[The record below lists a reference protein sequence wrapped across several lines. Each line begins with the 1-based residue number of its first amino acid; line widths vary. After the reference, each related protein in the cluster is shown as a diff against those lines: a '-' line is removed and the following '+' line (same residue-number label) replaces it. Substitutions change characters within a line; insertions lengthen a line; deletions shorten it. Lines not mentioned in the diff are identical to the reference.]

1 MKTPITRSAH
11 TRSTAGRTADTAGS
25 DAQRAFARLSRQVE
39 QAQRRLQAWR
49 DAPDAVAARVASA
62 LAPAMAEQREAEHH
76 LAIQLDAL
84 LTSPPKGLRLG
95 AQRREALACYL
106 LDLCRG
112 LLAHGPDDTLLA
124 IHDRHSQ
131 RSHAAM
137 EEDTRADAM
146 GQALAMLDAAFGE
159 GAVRPL
165 PGESDEAFYARAE
178 RRLFE
183 AYEADRARED
193 AARARRAERRAA
205 RKTAR
210 DAAKAGAG
218 GRRAARGTAHVG
230 AEPAAAAQAA
240 PGRGAGS
247 RDTRFG
253 PSDAPDTPAQDAP
266 GADPAPEDRLRGL
279 YRRLASALHPDRAP
293 DGEARARR
301 TLQMKA
307 LNAAWE
313 ARDLLA
319 MLALQ
324 AEAALDGEQSSPS
337 LPDAQAR
344 DYIALLQAQLERL
357 KAEARRAAD
366 AATPPDI
373 AIAHG
378 RPRDA
383 AQLLLWLEMDVQR
396 VRRNAVILRDITAGL
411 IDPGQRR
418 EVIDVLV
425 ERAEAALMR
434 RALDAFIEDLAAPG

>member
-11 TRSTAGRTADTAGS
+11 TRSTAHRTADTAGS
-25 DAQRAFARLSRQVE
+25 DAQRAFAQLSRQVE

-49 DAPDAVAARVASA
+49 DAPQAVAARVASA
-62 LAPAMAEQREAEHH
+62 LAPAMAEQREAEHR

-106 LDLCRG
+106 LDLCRS
-112 LLAHGPDDTLLA
+112 LLAHGQDDTLLA
-124 IHDRHSQ
+124 IHDRHSW
-131 RSHAAM
+131 RSHAEM

-159 GAVRPL
+159 GTVRPL

-183 AYEADRARED
+183 AYESDRARED

-205 RKTAR
+205 RKSAR
-210 DAAKAGAG
+210 DAAKAGKG
-218 GRRAARGTAHVG
+218 S
-230 AEPAAAAQAA
+230 
-240 PGRGAGS
+240 GRGARGARSAGSDPATDAPGGSDGS
-247 RDTRFG
+247 RDPRIDQAG
-253 PSDAPDTPAQDAP
+253 TPESPTQDAP
-266 GADPAPEDRLRGL
+266 GLDATPQDRLRGL

-301 TLQMKA
+301 TVQMKA

-324 AEAALDGEQSSPS
+324 AEAAVGGDPASQA
-337 LPDAQAR
+337 LPDAQTR
-344 DYIALLQAQLERL
+344 DYIALLQAQLEAL
-357 KAEARRAAD
+357 KTEARRAAD

-383 AQLLLWLEMDVQR
+383 AHLLLWLEMDVQR
-396 VRRNAVILRDITAGL
+396 VMRNAAILRGIAAGL
-411 IDPGQRR
+411 VDPGQRR

-434 RALDAFIEDLAAPG
+434 RALDAFIEDLAGPG